1 MNKISEPRSID
12 RPTDKL
18 SVFTRFGLLVVKNFF
33 DAELCRRIREQV
45 RSTSDLR
52 SGEVHN
58 SENWVVD
65 ETVCKTEYAGVS
77 ESTELLVKRRL
88 MALKPRLESHFSV
101 ELTACESVNFLFYRQ
116 GGFYGSH
123 EDGFYVPHQDNNM
136 PADAPEVLKKRRVSI
151 VIFLN
156 QEAEEPHPDCY
167 GGGALVFYGL
177 LKDPRWA
184 DWGFPISS
192 ETGLLIAF
200 PSHLT
205 HEVEPVTHGV
215 RYTIVSWLLS

>member
-1 MNKISEPRSID
+1 MNNISEQRSID
-12 RPTDKL
+12 QSTDKL
-18 SVFTRFGLLVVKNFF
+18 SVFTRCGLLVVKNFF

-45 RSTSDLR
+45 RSTSDWE
-52 SGEVHN
+52 SGEVRDD
-58 SENWVVD
+58 ENWVVD
-65 ETVCKTEYAGVS
+65 ETVRKTEYARVP

-101 ELTACESVNFLFYRQ
+101 ALTACEGVNFLFYSQ
-116 GGFYGSH
+116 GGFYIA
-123 EDGFYVPHQDNNM
+123 HQDSNM
-136 PADAPEVLKKRRVSI
+136 ETDAPELLQKRRVSI

-156 QEAEEPHPDCY
+156 EEVKEPHPDGY

-184 DWGFPISS
+184 EWGFPISS

-200 PSHLT
+200 PSNLM
-205 HEVEPVTHGV
+205 HEVEPVTYGE
-215 RYTIVSWLLS
+215 RYTIVSWFLS